1 MSFFCFL
8 KVTCKVCNKKH
19 HVSINEEKDEKTVN
33 QITSATVDFHFGS
46 NCKNELLQPAVVEI
60 KNFKKS

>member
-19 HVSINEEKDEKTVN
+19 HISIN
-33 QITSATVDFHFGS
+33 DFHFGS